1 MWIERI
7 GRFGF
12 FGGIITFLL
21 LLHPILGNGYSANST
36 LKNLTNDTNIGKTS
50 AYEYFMKG
58 RKAYLL
64 STPKGYES
72 AINWYK
78 KALEVDEKYA
88 PAYAG
93 LGETYSFWTGSE
105 EQGGECGASYDSLE
119 YSLKAVQLAP
129 NSYHSHRAL
138 ATSYYALGMNDE
150 AKSEAMRA
158 LEMNPSDAEAYFIL
172 WKSTSKDPES
182 EYIIKALDLNPD
194 LPLVHNDLGTA
205 YLASGNYEKATY
217 HFRRTVELS
226 PNNAIAYNNLGHAL
240 AEKGKIKEAI
250 EIYKKSVE
258 IDPNNDLV
266 RSNLATALLQ
276 NGEIHKAVKEYKKAV
291 ETEPTSALFHY
302 NLGTVLLLDGK
313 IKEGIEELK
322 KTIEL
327 NPNFGEAYT
336 NLGRALIEM
345 GKTDEALEAFIK
357 AIDINPDDE
366 LAHRNLVR
374 VLEARGLAEGALSY
388 QESIE
393 QTPSGETR
401 Y

>member
-1 MWIERI
+1 MLIHRI
-7 GRFGF
+7 RRFGF
-12 FGGIITFLL
+12 FVGILAFLL
-21 LLHPILGNGYSANST
+21 LFQPILGNGYSSNIT
-36 LKNLTNDTNIGKTS
+36 PKNFTNDSDIEKSS
-50 AYEYFMKG
+50 AYEYFIKG
-58 RKAYLL
+58 RNAYLL
-64 STPKGYES
+64 STPMGYEN

-93 LGETYSFWTGSE
+93 LGETYSFWIGSE

-138 ATSYYALGMNDE
+138 ATSYYSLGMNEE

-182 EYIIKALDLNPD
+182 EYIRKALDLNPD

-205 YLASGNYEKATY
+205 YLASGNHEKAIY

-226 PNNAIAYNNLGHAL
+226 PKNAIAYNNLGYAL
-240 AEKGKIKEAI
+240 AGKGKIEEAI
-250 EIYKKSVE
+250 KIYKKSVE
-258 IDPNNDLV
+258 IDPNNNLA
-266 RSNLATALLQ
+266 RSNLANALLQ
-276 NGEIHKAVKEYKKAV
+276 NGEIDKAVREYKKAV
-291 ETEPTSALFHY
+291 GTEPNSALFHY

-327 NPNFGEAYT
+327 KPNFGEAYT

-345 GKTDEALEAFIK
+345 GKTDEALEAFKK

-374 VLEARGLAEGALSY
+374 VLEARGLAEGALIY

-393 QTPSGETR
+393 QTP
-401 Y
+401 